1 MKKPIG
7 IFDSGVGGLTVYK
20 TIRAHF
26 PEEDLIYFG
35 DTARVPYGP
44 KSPNT
49 IIDYSL
55 QNARF
60 LLQNQIKIL
69 IVACNTSS
77 SVALPALNKIV
88 NIPMIDVIQPG
99 SEQAIL
105 STHNGRIGV
114 IGTEGTIRS
123 QAYTKAIKAMN
134 KDAEVFSKAC
144 PLFVPLAEE
153 GMHDNQIALDIA
165 FEYLNE
171 LIQYDIDTLV
181 LGCTHYPLL
190 KAVIQKVMGNK
201 VNLVDSADA
210 IAVYLNRL
218 LPSEQDGITGKDEF
232 YVSDNE
238 QKFSKIASRI
248 LGTEASYLKRV
259 RLYES
264 WFIDENKV

>member
-7 IFDSGVGGLTVYK
+7 IFDSGVGGLTVYR
-20 TIRAHF
+20 TIRAQF

-77 SVALPALNKIV
+77 SVALPALRKITD
-88 NIPMIDVIQPG
+88 IPIIDVIDPG
-99 SEQAIL
+99 SEQAVLNTI
-105 STHNGRIGV
+105 NGRIGV
-114 IGTEGTIRS
+114 IGTEGTVRS
-123 QAYTKAIKAMN
+123 NAYSKAIKQI
-134 KDAEVFSKAC
+134 KPDAEVFSKAC
-144 PLFVPLAEE
+144 PLFVSLAEE
-153 GMHDNQIALDIA
+153 GWHDHLIAREIA
-165 FEYLNE
+165 REYLSE
-171 LIQYDIDTLV
+171 LSAHNIDTLV

-190 KAVIQKVMGNK
+190 KTVIQSVMGDS
-201 VNLVDSADA
+201 VRLVDSAEA
-210 IAVYLNRL
+210 IAAYLRRM
-218 LPSEQDGITGKDEF
+218 LPSEQDGRAGKDEF

-238 QKFSKIASRI
+238 QKFSQIASRI
-248 LGTEASYLKRV
+248 LGSETSYLKRV

-264 WFIDENKV
+264 WFVEDK

>member
-7 IFDSGVGGLTVYK
+7 VFDSGVGGLTVYK
-20 TIRAHF
+20 AIRAHF

-49 IIDYSL
+49 IIEYSL

-77 SVALPALNKIV
+77 SVALPALERITKIP
-88 NIPMIDVIQPG
+88 IIDVIQPG
-99 SEQAIL
+99 SEQAVL
-105 STHNGRIGV
+105 KTQNGRIGV

-123 QAYTKAIKAMN
+123 NAYTKSIRKLN
-134 KDAEVFSKAC
+134 KDAEVFSVAC

-153 GMHDNQIALDIA
+153 GWNENKVAYDIA
-165 FEYLNE
+165 YEYLKD
-171 LIQYDIDTLV
+171 LVKKDIDTLV

-190 KAVIQKVMGNK
+190 KQVIQEVMGVK

-210 IAVYLNRL
+210 IAVYLSRML
-218 LPSEQDGITGKDEF
+218 SAEQDGISGKDEF

-238 QKFSKIASRI
+238 NKFSMLAGRI
-248 LGTEASYLKRV
+248 LGSQTSYLKRV

-264 WFIDENKV
+264 WFVDDNQ

>member
-20 TIRAHF
+20 AIRTHF

-49 IIDYSL
+49 IIEYSL

-60 LLQNQIKIL
+60 LLQHQIKIL

-77 SVALPALNKIV
+77 SVALPQLKKITK
-88 NIPMIDVIQPG
+88 IPILDVIEPG
-99 SEQAIL
+99 ARQAVL
-105 STHNGRIGV
+105 NTRNGRIGV
-114 IGTEGTIRS
+114 IGTEGTVRS
-123 QAYTKAIKAMN
+123 DAYKKAIQSHKP
-134 KDAEVFSKAC
+134 DAKVFSKAC

-153 GMHDNQIALDIA
+153 GWHDNKVAHDIA
-165 FEYLNE
+165 FEYLKEMQDN
-171 LIQYDIDTLV
+171 DIDTLV

-190 KAVIQKVMGNK
+190 RDVIQHVMGSK
-201 VNLVDSADA
+201 VALVDSAEA
-210 IAVYLNRL
+210 IASYLSSM
-218 LPSEQDGITGKDEF
+218 LPAEQDGISGKDEF

-238 QKFSKIASRI
+238 NKFSELAGRI
-248 LGTEASYLKRV
+248 LGNKTSYLKRV

-264 WFIDENKV
+264 WFLED

>member
-49 IIDYSL
+49 IIEYSL

-77 SVALPALNKIV
+77 SVALPALRKIT
-88 NIPMIDVIQPG
+88 NIPIIDVIDPG
-99 SEQAIL
+99 SEQAVLQTI
-105 STHNGRIGV
+105 TGKIGV
-114 IGTEGTIRS
+114 IGTEGTVRS
-123 QAYTKAIKAMN
+123 QAYTKAILNLKP
-134 KDAEVFSKAC
+134 DSFVVSKAC

-153 GMHDNQIALDIA
+153 GMHDNQIAYDVVS
-165 FEYLNE
+165 EYLSE
-171 LIQYDIDTLV
+171 LKDRNIDTLV

-190 KAVIQKVMGNK
+190 KDVIQRVMGAG
-201 VNLVDSADA
+201 VSLVDSAEA
-210 IAVYLNRL
+210 IAAYLERM
-218 LPSEQDGITGKDEF
+218 LPPEQDGTAGKDEF

-238 QKFSKIASRI
+238 QKFSLIASRI
-248 LGTEASYLKRV
+248 LGTQTSFLKRV

-264 WFIDENKV
+264 WFIDDNT